1 MLKGNGCKPQPL
13 GYFYPSKFKA
23 LVDWAEQI
31 YLELNNDTDG
41 TDYI

>member
-1 MLKGNGCKPQPL
+1 MLTGNGCKPQPL
-13 GYFYPSKFKA
+13 GYFYPSEFKP

-31 YLELNNDTDG
+31 YLELSCDIDG